1 MVNNLVLRWPKP
13 FFFMALAAHAACLI
27 CVHGK
32 CRLINI
38 LYVYG
43 LNGNVGNEWYLTGK
57 RRLINV
63 PFIGSYEKYIVHMIK
78 YSVCVYKRF
87 VQKDAKLTPNH
98 DSHIDVITQL
108 GMKTMFSTLPKTNSS
123 PMNIGNPKRN
133 QSYSNHPFS
142 GAMLNFQGG

>member
-1 MVNNLVLRWPKP
+1 MVNSLVFRLPKP
-13 FFFMALAAHAACLI
+13 FFFMVVAAHAACLI

-63 PFIGSYEKYIVHMIK
+63 PFIGSYEKYTVHI
-78 YSVCVYKRF
+78 YIIIQYTCDICYVFFCRWFSSRTSFNVY
-87 VQKDAKLTPNH
+87 V
-98 DSHIDVITQL
+98 
-108 GMKTMFSTLPKTNSS
+108 
-123 PMNIGNPKRN
+123 
-133 QSYSNHPFS
+133 
-142 GAMLNFQGG
+142 